1 MTNFNRTN
9 TLQFDAN
16 AVSKI
21 KIGKIEDVY
30 VFSGYPCADV
40 IDTYGNLY
48 TECSV
53 LGVGGDSNNW
63 SHPPLRRGM
72 EVVVLPTGYNS
83 KAIILGTIFTPRNLS
98 SDKRGLEIRD
108 LQTPISQDHLAQ
120 SNQDYIIAVGESDST
135 GKVIDTN
142 YLQITPK
149 NGIVVETTND
159 VRIQLPGDGILR
171 ISSNRQIVD
180 EPLNGQQ
187 FINVI
192 TPFFQSLASI
202 NQSQGDALTI
212 FNTAL
217 QSVNEILVG
226 LGSGPQAAVP
236 VTNAQLAGY
245 FLTLSTALAGAIT
258 DLAASNAQYGTI
270 EYQFPTDELKP
281 EMEATINRK
290 VKLPK

>member
-1 MTNFNRTN
+1 MTNFNRKN

-16 AVSKI
+16 AVSKV
-21 KIGKIEDVY
+21 KIGIIQDVY
-30 VFSGYPCADV
+30 VYLGYPCADV
-40 IDTYGNLY
+40 LDSYGNLY

-53 LGVGGDSNNW
+53 LGVGGDRNNW

-83 KAIILGTIFTPRNLS
+83 KAIILGTIFTPRDLS
-98 SDKRGLEIRD
+98 SDKRGLELRD
-108 LQTPISQDHLAQ
+108 LQTINNQDHLAQ
-120 SNQDYIIAVGESDST
+120 SNQDYIIAVGESNSN
-135 GKVIDTN
+135 GNVIDTN

-149 NGIVVETTND
+149 NGVIMETTNN
-159 VRIQLPGDGILR
+159 VRIQLPEDGILR
-171 ISSNRQIVD
+171 ISSNRQIID

-217 QSVNEILVG
+217 QSVNEILVT

-258 DLAASNAQYGTI
+258 DLAASNAEYGTI

-281 EMEATINRK
+281 KMEATINRK